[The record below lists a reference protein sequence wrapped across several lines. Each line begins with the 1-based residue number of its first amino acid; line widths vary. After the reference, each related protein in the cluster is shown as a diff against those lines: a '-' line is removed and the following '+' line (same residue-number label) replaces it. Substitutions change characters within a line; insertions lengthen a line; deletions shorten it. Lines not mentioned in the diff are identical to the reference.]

1 MDKLVI
7 IFKNWPND
15 MKMRCVFVSKG
26 MRNYLFLKSYLMIM
40 RMSLRRFDV
49 LGMIFKTL
57 EIVSNAW
64 DSTLVEMLNSC
75 VWLFWALGA
84 RIEKTICA
92 WVVVCSFIWLCSY
105 FYKCKIFLDIRCK
118 DWNTRVLKFCANCV
132 QVVIIF

>member
-1 MDKLVI
+1 
-7 IFKNWPND
+7 

-75 VWLFWALGA
+75 V
-84 RIEKTICA
+84 
-92 WVVVCSFIWLCSY
+92 
-105 FYKCKIFLDIRCK
+105 
-118 DWNTRVLKFCANCV
+118 
-132 QVVIIF
+132 